1 LLDEL
6 KRERG
11 KEVMRP
17 KTRYGRRRGE
27 GVKTSLR
34 VAIKHGWKSSMNI
47 TPWDYLDR
55 ELIRFCAQKRAPRSA
70 AAEFSAHR
78 G

>member
-1 LLDEL
+1 
-6 KRERG
+6 
-11 KEVMRP
+11 MRKHP

-47 TPWDYLDR
+47 TPWDYLEGTREWANSCSFVERQHARRATRR
-55 ELIRFCAQKRAPRSA
+55 ELGAVA
-70 AAEFSAHR
+70 
-78 G
+78 

>member
-1 LLDEL
+1 
-6 KRERG
+6 
-11 KEVMRP
+11 MRKHP

-47 TPWDYLDR
+47 TP
-55 ELIRFCAQKRAPRSA
+55 
-70 AAEFSAHR
+70 
-78 G
+78 

>member
-1 LLDEL
+1 
-6 KRERG
+6 
-11 KEVMRP
+11 MRP

-55 ELIRFCAQKRAPRSA
+55 ELIRLKRQAMPALVGNGIGTSCVQ
-70 AAEFSAHR
+70 HV
-78 G
+78 